1 MRPLEEGHWKC
12 GVESQAEL
20 RLGEEGLR
28 GRLQDHSNYHDKGS
42 DTPACCLACDEAG
55 RRWPSVQFSAQIP
68 LQPSFAGK
76 GTYLHTKFAASLT
89 LGIFLFFLPFC
100 GSPRLKKVSS
110 GLLGVEGGLILE
122 GDPYPSRLSFL
133 VSSSLKFLLSEFCRK
148 KAGLDNDCWEGKGEK
163 KSK

>member
-1 MRPLEEGHWKC
+1 MKQVEEGPVFRSLSRVLC
-12 GVESQAEL
+12 SL
-20 RLGEEGLR
+20 
-28 GRLQDHSNYHDKGS
+28 
-42 DTPACCLACDEAG
+42 
-55 RRWPSVQFSAQIP
+55 P
-68 LQPSFAGK
+68 LQGRGSA
-76 GTYLHTKFAASLT
+76 YLHMKFVASLT

-148 KAGLDNDCWEGKGEK
+148 KAGLANDCWEGKGEK
-163 KSK
+163 KRRVNTEALTGR

>member
-1 MRPLEEGHWKC
+1 MIRMKVQIFQPAGFTVSPWPAATQVGEGPVMYPPPRPLCSLLSQRKGHAHLSMKL
-12 GVESQAEL
+12 VA
-20 RLGEEGLR
+20 
-28 GRLQDHSNYHDKGS
+28 
-42 DTPACCLACDEAG
+42 T
-55 RRWPSVQFSAQIP
+55 I
-68 LQPSFAGK
+68 
-76 GTYLHTKFAASLT
+76 T

-122 GDPYPSRLSFL
+122 GDPVPSRLSFL

-148 KAGLDNDCWEGKGEK
+148 KAGLDNDCYEGKGEK